1 MYTTTINPV
10 NQAESEYLTVIFSES
25 TCRLYNETEGYTRFR
40 SPRKPIVLDVLR
52 ARGERVSNLVSKV
65 I

>member
-1 MYTTTINPV
+1 MYTTTINPI

-25 TCRLYNETEGYTRFR
+25 RLYDETEEYTRFR
-40 SPRKPIVLDVLR
+40 SPRKPIVLYVLR
-52 ARGERVSNLVSKV
+52 ARGERVSNLVFKV

>member
-25 TCRLYNETEGYTRFR
+25 RLYDETEGYTGFR

-52 ARGERVSNLVSKV
+52 AGGERVSNLVSKV

>member
-25 TCRLYNETEGYTRFR
+25 RLYDETEGYTGFR
-40 SPRKPIVLDVLR
+40 SPQKPIVLDVPR
-52 ARGERVSNLVSKV
+52 AGGERVSNLVSKV

>member
-25 TCRLYNETEGYTRFR
+25 RLYDETEGYTCTRFR
-40 SPRKPIVLDVLR
+40 SPRKPIVLDVMR